1 MTGKN
6 MLEFLD
12 TAALFFERI
21 VGSNQVLLVLI
32 PLALTLKLGII
43 FVLIKK
49 SFDSTRK
56 TLPRQLLYLIIT
68 IGGLILSDV
77 AWFMKTLEGT
87 TGLNYAFV
95 LFFIRIGWG
104 FMALQYQALSIFIDN
119 LTELKTTFNLRQ
131 KLFTTFSFLFFL
143 FFLSIAIIDINCQNP
158 FNRPYIEFLGLKLE
172 SLYLFF
178 IIMPSTLFFG
188 FQKIRRNPLPRILKK
203 QITMLL
209 KVLIIPWFIC
219 EILQNLPF
227 EFSPNF
233 VASSKAMAILS
244 TLLVTGAIYFAL
256 QRILGLRF
264 LNLKKQVQA
273 SKQTYTS
280 SFIDNFKDVLE
291 QLSFATTITELGHI
305 TQTYFKKCFD
315 IPLRRT
321 TIYSRKYDAIH
332 EFDLQRGVIKKTLQ
346 SEEPLSELESKIQ
359 SQIEDFLS
367 MADASVHAYML
378 QSKIIVH
385 DEIAF
390 NTFYENNPA
399 EHKVLS
405 LMQEINADILLPI
418 YDKQKLVAYII
429 IDRYARGTDIFYSNI
444 EHDEMVVF
452 ANYLANIIHLLQT
465 RNLDNLIQ
473 QEKELKEELH
483 NKHQEINQYKE
494 SLRSF
499 LRTNSL
505 KKIGIIFYKNRRF
518 IFANQSA
525 EELIQ
530 INPNMQIAH
539 PLSIALKTVAHHV
552 VEYKTPHS
560 KMVIDSEGN
569 KLVLSGVPS
578 LDHNNVIIT
587 AHHPELSDLLAEQIT
602 YLKDP
607 SKWDYLLYLETTSS
621 GQLINQLIPGNG
633 EMFLNFKIELLK
645 TALSKKAILLD
656 VPEEDLLPTVELIHH
671 IGLREHLYTL
681 NLTAPEKNSDI
692 ATKLFGINHLFLTE
706 PNDMG
711 EPLFRRLHNTGTL
724 FIKNIHFLSIDTQEY
739 LAEYFRYGHY
749 RTFKTEQKI
758 TANVRIICSSYQD
771 LATLTHEKKFSRE
784 LFTEL
789 KKTSL
794 VMPSLL
800 TVADSELNTLTDGF
814 TEQALQEK
822 TYKNLLELNSKE
834 KSKLITQRPVSLQE
848 LRNKVQQQLVSKSK
862 KNDVYAETQ
871 FNPAYEVSDPELMEA
886 ARLGKHA
893 LRDPRVLSLL
903 WRKFGNQAK
912 IATFLGVNRSSINR
926 RLKEYK
932 IY

>member
-1 MTGKN
+1 MF
-6 MLEFLD
+6 EFLD
-12 TAALFFERI
+12 KSALSFERI
-21 VGSNQVLLVLI
+21 VGSDQAILCLI
-32 PLALTLKLGII
+32 PLTLVLKFTII
-43 FVLIKK
+43 FVLIKR
-49 SFDSTRK
+49 SFNTDRR
-56 TLPRQLLYLIIT
+56 TLPRQLLFLIIT
-68 IGGLILSDV
+68 ITGLIFSDI
-77 AWFMKTLEGT
+77 AWFIKAFEGLF
-87 TGLNYAFV
+87 GLNYSIV
-95 LFFIRIGWG
+95 LFFIRIAWG
-104 FMALQYQALSIFIDN
+104 LMALQYQALSLFIES
-119 LTELKTTFNLRQ
+119 LLEQKPTFNTRQ
-131 KLFTTFSFLFFL
+131 KFFSIISFSFFL
-143 FFLSIAIIDINCQNP
+143 FFMYVALANIGNQSP
-158 FNRPYIEFLGLKLE
+158 SNRPYIEFAGLKAE
-172 SLYLFF
+172 IIYLFF
-178 IIMPSTLFFG
+178 LIMPLTLFFSL
-188 FQKIRRNPLPRILKK
+188 RRLRITPLPRILKK
-203 QITMLL
+203 QVTTLL
-209 KVLIIPWFIC
+209 KVLIFPWFIC
-219 EILQNLPF
+219 EILQNLSF
-227 EFSPNF
+227 QFAPNF
-233 VASSKAMAILS
+233 VANSKALSLLS
-244 TLLVTGAIYFAL
+244 TLLVTAAIYFAIR
-256 QRILGLRF
+256 RILGLRF
-264 LNLKKQVQA
+264 LNLRKQVQA
-273 SKQTYTS
+273 AKQSYTYT
-280 SFIDNFKDVLE
+280 FIDNFKDVLE

-321 TIYSRKYDAIH
+321 TIYSRKYDTIH
-332 EFDLQRGVIKKTLQ
+332 EFDLQHGVIKKTLQ
-346 SEEPLSELESKIQ
+346 SEEPLTEHETKIQ
-359 SQIEDFLS
+359 GQIEDFLS
-367 MADASVHAYML
+367 MADASVHAYLL

-405 LMQEINADILLPI
+405 LMEEINADIWLPI

-429 IDRYARGTDIFYSNI
+429 IDRYARGTDNFYSNI

-452 ANYLANIIHLLQT
+452 ANYLANIIHLLQN

-499 LRTNSL
+499 LRASSL

-525 EELIQ
+525 EELIK

-539 PLSIALKTVAHHV
+539 QLSVALKNVAHHV
-552 VEYKTPHS
+552 IEYKTPHS
-560 KMVIDSEGN
+560 KMVLDNEGN

-587 AHHPELSDLLAEQIT
+587 AHHPELSDLLAEQIN

-633 EMFLNFKIELLK
+633 ETFLNFKIELLK

-681 NLTAPEKNSDI
+681 NLAAPEKNGEI
-692 ATKLFGINHLFLTE
+692 ATKLFGINQLFMAESAEL
-706 PNDMG
+706 G

-724 FIKNIHFLSIDTQEY
+724 FIKNIHFLSAETQEY

-758 TANVRIICSSYQD
+758 TANVRIVCSSYQD

-834 KSKLITQRPVSLQE
+834 KEKLITQRPVSLKE
-848 LRNKVQQQLVSKSK
+848 LRSKVQQQLVSKSK
-862 KNDVYAETQ
+862 KNEVYEETQ
-871 FNPAYEVSDPELMEA
+871 FDPAYEISDPELMEA

-912 IATFLGVNRSSINR
+912 IASFLGVNRSSINR
-926 RLKEYK
+926 RLKEYNL
-932 IY
+932 Y

>member
-1 MTGKN
+1 MF
-6 MLEFLD
+6 EFLD
-12 TAALFFERI
+12 KATFFFEKI
-21 VGSNQVLLVLI
+21 VGSNQAIGILI
-32 PLALTLKLGII
+32 PFALALKLTII
-43 FVLIKK
+43 FVLIKRSADTEK
-49 SFDSTRK
+49 K
-56 TLPRQLLYLIIT
+56 TLPRQLLFLIIT
-68 IGGLILSDV
+68 IIGLIASDL
-77 AWFMKTLEGT
+77 AWFIKVLQEMF
-87 TGLNYAFV
+87 GLNYSIV
-95 LFFIRIGWG
+95 LVFIRISWG
-104 FMALQYQALSIFIDN
+104 LMALQYQGLSLFIES
-119 LTELKTTFNLRQ
+119 LTEQKTKFNLRQ
-131 KLFTTFSFLFFL
+131 KIFSSLSFSFFL
-143 FFLSIAIIDINCQNP
+143 FFLYMTVTNIGNQSPYD
-158 FNRPYIEFLGLKLE
+158 RPYIEFAILKAEILF
-172 SLYLFF
+172 LYF
-178 IIMPSTLFFG
+178 IIMPSTLFLSLR
-188 FQKIRRNPLPRILKK
+188 KLRITPLPRILKK
-203 QITMLL
+203 QITTLL
-209 KVLIIPWFIC
+209 KVLIIPWFVC
-219 EILQNLPF
+219 EMLQVFPF
-227 EFSPNF
+227 EFFSPGF
-233 VASSKAMAILS
+233 VASSKAMAIMS
-244 TLLVTGAIYFAL
+244 TLLVTGAIYFAI
-256 QRILGLRF
+256 RKILGLRF

-273 SKQTYTS
+273 AKQTYTFT
-280 SFIDNFKDVLE
+280 FIDNFKDVLE

-305 TQTYFKKCFD
+305 TQAYFNKCFA

-332 EFDLQRGVIKKTLQ
+332 EFDLQHGVIKKTLQ
-346 SEEPLSELESKIQ
+346 SEEPLSEHESKIQ
-359 SQIEDFLS
+359 GQIEDFLS
-367 MADASVHAYML
+367 TADSSVHASIFR
-378 QSKIIVH
+378 SKIIVH

-390 NTFYENNPA
+390 NAFYENNPA
-399 EHKVLS
+399 EHQVLS
-405 LMQEINADILLPI
+405 LMKEINADIWLPI
-418 YDKQKLVAYII
+418 YDKQKMVAYII
-429 IDRYARGTDIFYSNI
+429 IDRYARSTDNFYSNI

-452 ANYLANIIHLLQT
+452 ANYLANIIHLLQN

-499 LRTNSL
+499 LRTSSL
-505 KKIGIIFYKNRRF
+505 KKIGIIFYKSRRF

-525 EELIQ
+525 EELIK

-539 PLSIALKTVAHHV
+539 PLSIALKNVAHHV
-552 VEYKTPHS
+552 IEYKTPHS

-587 AHHPELSDLLAEQIT
+587 AHHPELSDLLAEQIN

-633 EMFLNFKIELLK
+633 ETFLNFKIELLK

-681 NLTAPEKNSDI
+681 NLTAPEKNGEI
-692 ATKLFGINHLFLTE
+692 ATKLFGINKLFLIGSSE
-706 PNDMG
+706 LG

-724 FIKNIHFLSIDTQEY
+724 YIKNIHFLSSETQEY

-758 TANVRIICSSYQD
+758 TANVRIVCSSYKD
-771 LATLTHEKKFSRE
+771 LSILTHEKKFSRE

-814 TEQALQEK
+814 AEQALQEK

-834 KSKLITQRPVSLQE
+834 KEKLITQRPVSLKE
-848 LRNKVQQQLVSKSK
+848 LRSKVQQQLISKSK
-862 KNDVYAETQ
+862 KNEVYEETQ
-871 FNPAYEVSDPELMEA
+871 FDPAYEISDPELMEA

-912 IATFLGVNRSSINR
+912 IASFLGVNRSSVNR
-926 RLKEYK
+926 RLKEHNLY
-932 IY
+932 